1 MPPLALCGQIALSV
15 LQLQSQR
22 GSAPATLAPRQLH
35 SRYSF
40 THQGERERQTLFL
53 LFLVMNKTTQTKFTG
68 LGGCSLRLHSNMW
81 STDESSSITVCDTG
95 TGDTIDLDG
104 LSPQVLRGA
113 IKNYVSSMESREETA
128 ERRLF
133 VDALAEKLVDIHK
146 AWRRDKAE
154 AEAKAKAEAKAEAA

>member
-1 MPPLALCGQIALSV
+1 
-15 LQLQSQR
+15 
-22 GSAPATLAPRQLH
+22 
-35 SRYSF
+35 
-40 THQGERERQTLFL
+40 
-53 LFLVMNKTTQTKFTG
+53 
-68 LGGCSLRLHSNMW
+68 MW

-154 AEAKAKAEAKAEAA
+154 AEAKAKAEAA